1 MYDPST
7 MMKQNDKSYLS
18 KSLLLWDD
26 GSRPHKVVVDIKEE
40 HLGNVSVIIN
50 SPSVTMRINSP
61 PSPSDMSISPL
72 SSKNIVIEEDKYDYG
87 LSLNIIKSI
96 CGIGILGIPYTV
108 KQSGYSFMIIM
119 FIIAIITG
127 YNATN
132 IGKLVM
138 DLKKLEKYKNVHLT
152 YFNISEEVYDY
163 KLKTF
168 VQIIWSIEI
177 ICCCILI
184 INLSFTFMH
193 QIFDLTDNIYLLC
206 SFIIFFYCLTFIKN
220 YNKIKI
226 LSSFGLTAIFLLFCF
241 LIYNLIKFYLQ
252 NNLSFS
258 DSINNKHHTFIHYKN
273 IPKSIAITLF
283 CFGGHVIFPEIF
295 SSTKNLKKLKKNIIY
310 TWSLYTSFVV
320 TFILISFVLFGDSI
334 SDDIIN
340 NLDESYWFKKIIIS
354 LLLINIVFTFPLMFT
369 PLNLRIILNIKS
381 LNINK
386 SLKIFLYRY
395 FIRFC
400 LILIICIIGF
410 YWKSYLNIMS
420 VVGGFLENTTSIILP
435 SVLTLKYFKLNLFE
449 KILNIL
455 IIEFGIIL
463 LGFTLY
469 DSYYILK

>member
-7 MMKQNDKSYLS
+7 MMKQNDKSFLS

-26 GSRPHKVVVDIKEE
+26 DSRQFKEQ

-50 SPSVTMRINSP
+50 SPSVNMRINSP
-61 PSPSDMSISPL
+61 PETSDMSISPL
-72 SSKNIVIEEDKYDYG
+72 SLNNIIIIEEDKYDYG

-96 CGIGILGIPYTV
+96 CGMGILGMPYTV

-119 FIIAIITG
+119 LILIIITG
-127 YNATN
+127 YNANN
-132 IGKLVM
+132 IGKLVI
-138 DLKKLEKYKNVHLT
+138 DLKKLEKYKNVPLT
-152 YFNISEEVYDY
+152 YFNISEEVYGY

-184 INLSFTFMH
+184 INLSFTFIH
-193 QIFDLTDNIYLLC
+193 QIFDLKDNIYLLC
-206 SFIIFFYCLTFIKN
+206 SFIILFYCMTFIKN
-220 YNKIKI
+220 YKKIQF
-226 LSSFGLTAIFLLFCF
+226 LSLFGLTAIFLLLCF
-241 LIYNLIKFYLQ
+241 LIYNLIQFYYQ
-252 NNLSFS
+252 NSFIGIFS
-258 DSINNKHHTFIHYKN
+258 NNHTFIHYKN

-295 SSTKNLKKLKKNIIY
+295 SSTKNLKKLQKNIIY

-320 TFILISFVLFGDSI
+320 TFILISFLLFGDSI

-340 NLDESYWFKKIIIS
+340 NLDESYWFKKIILS
-354 LLLINIVFTFPLMFT
+354 LLLINIIFTFPLMFT

-386 SLKIFLYRY
+386 SLKIFLYY

-410 YWKSYLNIMS
+410 YWKSYINIMNI
-420 VVGGFLENTTSIILP
+420 VGGFLENITSIILP

-449 KILNIL
+449 KIFNIL

-463 LGFTLY
+463 LCFTFY
-469 DSYYILK
+469 ESYLFFE

>member
-7 MMKQNDKSYLS
+7 MMKQNDKSFLS

-26 GSRPHKVVVDIKEE
+26 DSRQFKEQ

-50 SPSVTMRINSP
+50 SPSVNMRINSP
-61 PSPSDMSISPL
+61 PETSDMSISPL
-72 SSKNIVIEEDKYDYG
+72 SLNNIIIIEEDKYDYG

-96 CGIGILGIPYTV
+96 CGMGILGIPYTV

-119 FIIAIITG
+119 LILVIITG
-127 YNATN
+127 YNANN
-132 IGKLVM
+132 IGKLVI
-138 DLKKLEKYKNVHLT
+138 DLKKLEKYKNVPLT
-152 YFNISEEVYDY
+152 YFNISEEVYGY

-184 INLSFTFMH
+184 INLSFTFIH
-193 QIFDLTDNIYLLC
+193 QIFDLKDNIYLLC
-206 SFIIFFYCLTFIKN
+206 SFIILFYCMTFIKN
-220 YNKIKI
+220 YKKIQF
-226 LSSFGLTAIFLLFCF
+226 LSLFGLTAIFLLLCF
-241 LIYNLIKFYLQ
+241 LIYNLIQFYYQ
-252 NNLSFS
+252 NSFIGSFS
-258 DSINNKHHTFIHYKN
+258 NNHTFIHYKN

-295 SSTKNLKKLKKNIIY
+295 SSTKNLKKLQKNIIY

-320 TFILISFVLFGDSI
+320 TFILISFLLFGDSI

-354 LLLINIVFTFPLMFT
+354 LLLINIIFTFPLMFT

-386 SLKIFLYRY
+386 SLKIFLYY

-410 YWKSYLNIMS
+410 YWKSYINIMNI
-420 VVGGFLENTTSIILP
+420 VGGFLENITSIILP

-449 KILNIL
+449 KIFNIL

-463 LGFTLY
+463 LCFTFY
-469 DSYYILK
+469 ESYLFFE